1 MKTSQIYCG
10 NNLYE
15 LGKRRLGTP
24 YECLKKGVGVGLHAD
39 LTNFN
44 PRFLPITPNNEYCGS
59 SDPPPGKILGT
70 PSSCMR
76 KGMGIGMKLQYDRRH
91 NAPHRKE
98 AAPNSRVRRRSNPFP
113 VQFRP
118 PSPYRPFFFEE
129 DSRGGIDS
137 IDRRGGMDSIDNRGG
152 IDNRGSIDNRGTRDR
167 RGSID
172 SRGTRDRRGSI
183 DSRGARDRRGS
194 IDSRDRRGSIDSR
207 DRRGSID
214 SRGSRDS
221 SRNSIYSR
229 DSIYSDEDWRA
240 RTFKS
245 KFLSFF
251 EKWWPLIIAILIAV
265 LVGIL
270 AKSGIVK
277 LEIMMFVLTTFI
289 TVFLILL
296 MIQWLGQ
303 SPAGIATQSF

>member
-172 SRGTRDRRGSI
+172 SRGSRDSSRNSIYSRDSRDSI
-183 DSRGARDRRGS
+183 DSRG
-194 IDSRDRRGSIDSR
+194 
-207 DRRGSID
+207 
-214 SRGSRDS
+214 